1 MKNIKN
7 YTREKSSDPGK
18 TFYKKKKVSV
28 FIFPPTH

>member
-7 YTREKSSDPGK
+7 YTCEKSSDPEK
-18 TFYKKKKVSV
+18 TFYKKEKVNM